1 MDPFSSPILKIVL
14 PACLKMKLWNFVL
27 AMNWKMKSLNAFRKI
42 KLQKF
47 LNEEIIKTFW
57 VSFNLRVLH
66 VHLRSTVTIC
76 RDPKDN
82 FLLALSKDAE
92 ADFLIT
98 GDKDLLELEKFGR
111 TIICTLNDFIQKH
124 FQK

>member
-1 MDPFSSPILKIVL
+1 
-14 PACLKMKLWNFVL
+14 MKLWNFVL